1 MNLATNILT
10 TLGARA
16 MLMVLA
22 LIGSIALARLLGPEG
37 RGLFAL
43 VLLVPDLARS
53 FGLFGFD
60 QANTV
65 YAGLEPTHRRA
76 LVGQSTVLGIV
87 LGGIIALAS
96 IAFFVLHAPG
106 SHALIHGP
114 LWLYVLPL
122 VVLPA
127 ALTSEYWGAI
137 LRGTNRIGL
146 INAIDV
152 GTKII
157 SVALVIVLLGGFRLD
172 VGGAVWSDAL
182 VTVGGLVLM
191 GWFLKRLDVWGK
203 PSFDRAL
210 FRRTAA
216 FALPAHC
223 STVMTYL
230 NYRVDQFIIAMLLA
244 PAELGY
250 YVIAV
255 GLAERL
261 WMLTGAVAAP
271 LLPHLANSPERDPAV
286 AAIVSRHV
294 LVWTGVACLLVF
306 FFADLAVRLLYSAEF
321 AASVA
326 PLRWLLPGI
335 FTLSVGKVLVA
346 EILARKKTMYTLL
359 ISIVAAVLNVAGNF
373 LLIPQMGIAGAAL
386 ASSVSYTISSA
397 LLVWCYVHETRVP
410 WTALLPQL
418 SDFQIYGSVARQ
430 IFSGL
435 DRTFAVRKA
444 QL

>member
-1 MNLATNILT
+1 
-10 TLGARA
+10 

-65 YAGLEPTHRRA
+65 YAGLEPAHRRA
-76 LVGQSTVLGIV
+76 LVGQSTLLGIV

-96 IAFFVLHAPG
+96 IGFFVLHAPG
-106 SHALIHGP
+106 SDTLIHGP

-122 VVLPA
+122 VVVPA

-137 LRGTNRIGL
+137 IRGTNRIAL
-146 INAIDV
+146 INALDV
-152 GTKII
+152 GTKIV
-157 SVALVIVLLGGFRLD
+157 SVTLVIVLLGAFHLD

-182 VTVGGLVLM
+182 VTVGALLLM
-191 GWFLKRLDVWGK
+191 GWFLKRLDLWGK

-210 FRRTAA
+210 LKRTAA

-230 NYRVDQFIIAMLLA
+230 NYRVDQFIVAMLLA

-255 GLAERL
+255 GIAERL

-286 AAIVSRHV
+286 AAVVSRHV
-294 LVWTGVACLLVF
+294 LVWTGAACLVVF
-306 FFADLAVRLLYSAEF
+306 FLADLAVRLLYSAEY
-321 AASVA
+321 AASAA

-359 ISIVAAVLNVAGNF
+359 ISIVAAVLNIAGNF

-386 ASSVSYTISSA
+386 ASSISYTVSSA
-397 LLVWCYVHETRVP
+397 MLVWCYVHETGVS
-410 WTALLPQL
+410 WSTLLPKL
-418 SDFQIYGSVARQ
+418 SDFQIYGSVTRQ

-444 QL
+444 PL